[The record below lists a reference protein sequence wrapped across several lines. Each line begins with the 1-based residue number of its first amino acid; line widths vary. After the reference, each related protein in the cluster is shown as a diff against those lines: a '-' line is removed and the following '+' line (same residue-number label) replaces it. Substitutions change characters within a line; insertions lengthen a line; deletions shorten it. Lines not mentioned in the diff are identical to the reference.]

1 MTHLAGLWVAFIYSM
16 GKRLTS
22 LWAYCG
28 YMESDKRTCVV
39 CEAEDAAFRNETR
52 HKESQ
57 IDVIWECDE
66 CGGLFTET
74 FSNPRING
82 KFP

>member
-1 MTHLAGLWVAFIYSM
+1 
-16 GKRLTS
+16 
-22 LWAYCG
+22 
-28 YMESDKRTCVV
+28 MESDKRTCVV